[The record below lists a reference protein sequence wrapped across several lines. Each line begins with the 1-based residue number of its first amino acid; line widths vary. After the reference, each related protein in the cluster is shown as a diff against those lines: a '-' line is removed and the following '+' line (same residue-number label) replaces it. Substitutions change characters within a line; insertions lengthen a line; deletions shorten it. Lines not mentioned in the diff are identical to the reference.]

1 MSTEYVIDPATGDLV
16 EDDEGWFLETDTAAP
31 RVYAQLALRFGQW
44 WGDPQAG
51 SRLHEATAFGDSPA
65 GERFLESEVRRALEP
80 LILAGLIDDV
90 QVTAARTQPGRLV
103 TELSYRDLTSGQVV
117 DQVVDPFGG

>member
-16 EDDEGWFLETDTAAP
+16 EDDEGWFAETETAAP

-51 SRLHEATAFGDSPA
+51 SRLHEATTFGDSPA